1 MALNKRG
8 KGIILALLGGSF
20 WGVVPVSLGSI
31 YCKIAGLLRYYRFGY

>member
-8 KGIILALLGGSF
+8 KGIILALCSVAAF
-20 WGVVPVSLGSI
+20 GVVPVSLGSI